1 MCKRTFLAALASVAL
16 LAACDKNKENEV
28 IPVSFSSFGFYAKDN
43 AGVLKTDYIEES
55 FTSDVISFTLPY
67 GTDPD
72 ALKTLVPEFTVTEGA
87 SVNVADASG
96 APDGNDL
103 VSGVSAIDCSS
114 DVQLVV
120 FLKNNYKAYTLSV
133 KVAEPA
139 KWEKVAETS
148 LGVKG
153 DPVLA
158 VNSKDG
164 VTYVAGSAPNADGVA
179 EPHLFKLEGAELKDV
194 AGALAA
200 VNSDY
205 FAMDVS
211 SDGTPYV
218 SFLDKAVKKQCVMK
232 VSGSK
237 AELVGDAAAMYQ
249 TTGSSNSSVGLFAFS
264 ASDIWCAQ
272 YNNER
277 NVSVDRRALNLAHFD
292 GSVRTNANSIPGRNA
307 KDYAYCVLGKYV
319 ASVPYLFVYNQNDN
333 SISLYKYDSGAW
345 GSVFERLKLKK
356 EDGTTDSVLNLRAF
370 DFDVASNGDIYVM
383 AGADYSVEEVY
394 NLAVVKISA
403 KDNAQ
408 TILGGVMPVNIN
420 DCRSAS
426 MGLGLDD
433 VPYVVY
439 TKPEG
444 DVKYACVTTID
455 TKAKTWLE
463 GEKLSSNPS
472 EFVVL
477 RFADKSLGYIVSKE
491 KVGDATKYVL
501 YSVAK

>member
-1 MCKRTFLAALASVAL
+1 MSKRTFLAALASVAL

-43 AGVLKTDYIEES
+43 AGVLKTDYIEEN
-55 FTSDVISFTLPY
+55 FNSDVISFTLPY

-96 APDGNDL
+96 APDGKDI

-139 KWEKVAETS
+139 RWEKVAETS

-218 SFLDKAVKKQCVMK
+218 SFLDKTVKKQCVMK

-249 TTGSSNSSVGLFAFS
+249 TAGSSNSSVGLFAFS

-292 GSVRTNANSIPGRNA
+292 GSVWTNANNIPGRNS

-345 GSVFERLKLKK
+345 NSVFERLKLKK

-455 TKAKTWLE
+455 PKAKTWLE

-477 RFADKSLGYIVSKE
+477 RFADKGLGYIVSKE